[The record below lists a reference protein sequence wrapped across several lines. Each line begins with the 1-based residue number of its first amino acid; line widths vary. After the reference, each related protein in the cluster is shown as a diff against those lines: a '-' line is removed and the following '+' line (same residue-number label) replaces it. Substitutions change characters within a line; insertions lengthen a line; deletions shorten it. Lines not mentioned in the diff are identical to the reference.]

1 MTGAINIGDG
11 AFDRFVEQRSEALK
25 RISRHSRGEFALE
38 DVRSEAWLMWRT
50 LAAGGRSLDLA
61 DPQDQETL
69 IARLYQQL
77 VRYTELNVRNA
88 VRLDHAPGDADEP
101 HPLAY
106 LLSAGEHHDPLVALL
121 EIEEARIKDVAEPTA
136 SESLAGAYLHL
147 LRRFDNRMAEVAA
160 HLLISVS
167 YCYRRCAE
175 ARYLAAFQQPLPPEA
190 LTARGATTSM
200 TGPWRRFRMLRA
212 PVQLCFDFESD
223 ASLFE
228 GA

>member
-1 MTGAINIGDG
+1 MKGAINIGDG

-25 RISRHSRGEFALE
+25 RISCHSRGEFAFD
-38 DVRSEAWLMWRT
+38 DVRSEAWVMWCT
-50 LAAGGRSLDLA
+50 MADNGRPLDLA
-61 DPQDQETL
+61 DRQDQEVL

-101 HPLAY
+101 HPLAH

-121 EIEEARIKDVAEPTA
+121 EIEEARRRDVAEPTA

-147 LRRFDNRMAEVAA
+147 LRRFDNRMSEVAA

-175 ARYLAAFQQPLPPEA
+175 ARCLAAFQQPLPPEA
-190 LTARGATTSM
+190 LTARGASASM
-200 TGPWRRFRMLRA
+200 TGPWRSFRIARMQ
-212 PVQLCFDFESD
+212 VQLCFDFESD

>member
-1 MTGAINIGDG
+1 MTDAINAGDG
-11 AFDRFVEQRSEALK
+11 EFDRFFEQRKEDLK
-25 RISRHSRGEFALE
+25 RISRHSRGEFALD
-38 DVRSEAWLMWRT
+38 DVRSEAWVMWRT
-50 LAAGGRSLDLA
+50 LATNGRPLQLA

-69 IARLYQQL
+69 IAHLYQQL

-101 HPLAY
+101 HPLAH

-121 EIEEARIKDVAEPTA
+121 EAEQSRGRELAEPTA

-147 LRRFDNRMAEVAA
+147 LRRFDNRMVEVAA

-175 ARYLAAFQQPLPPEA
+175 ARHLAVFQRPLPPGVLNKGDA
-190 LTARGATTSM
+190 AASI
-200 TGPWRRFRMLRA
+200 TGPWRSFRITRM
-212 PVQLCFDFESD
+212 PVQLCFDFESGS
-223 ASLFE
+223 SLFV

>member
-1 MTGAINIGDG
+1 MTDAIHTGEDV
-11 AFDRFVEQRSEALK
+11 FDRFVEQRIEALN
-25 RISRHSRGEFALE
+25 RISRHSRGEFAFD
-38 DVRSEAWLMWRT
+38 DVRSEAWVMWRT
-50 LAAGGRSLDLA
+50 LLINGRPLDLA

-88 VRLDHAPGDADEP
+88 VRLDHAPGNADEP
-101 HPLAY
+101 HPLSN

-121 EIEEARIKDVAEPTA
+121 EIEEARSRDVAEPTA

-175 ARYLAAFQQPLPPEA
+175 ARCLAAFQQPLPPEA
-190 LTARGATTSM
+190 LTARGGSALM
-200 TGPWRRFRMLRA
+200 TGPWRSFRIRRV
-212 PVQLCFDFESD
+212 PVQLCFDFESSS
-223 ASLFE
+223 SLFE

>member
-50 LAAGGRSLDLA
+50 LAASGRSLDLA

-121 EIEEARIKDVAEPTA
+121 EAEESHSRDVAEPTA
-136 SESLAGAYLHL
+136 GESLAGAYLHL

-167 YCYRRCAE
+167 YCYRRCAQ
-175 ARYLAAFQQPLPPEA
+175 ARDLAVFQQPLP
-190 LTARGATTSM
+190 RGALAASDDVGSAP
-200 TGPWRRFRMLRA
+200 GPWRRFRMMRP
-212 PVQLCFDFESD
+212 PVQLCFDFEEGVG
-223 ASLFE
+223 LF
-228 GA
+228 

>member
-1 MTGAINIGDG
+1 MIDKPRTDEDS
-11 AFDRFVEQRSEALK
+11 FDRFLKQCAEALK

-38 DVRSEAWLMWRT
+38 DVRSEVWVMWRT
-50 LAAGGRSLDLA
+50 LMASGRSLDLTVA
-61 DPQDQETL
+61 QDQETL
-69 IARLYQQL
+69 IARLYQHL

-101 HPLAY
+101 HPLAH
-106 LLSAGEHHDPLVALL
+106 LLSAGEHHDPLVAL
-121 EIEEARIKDVAEPTA
+121 IEAEQARSRDRAEPTA
-136 SESLAGAYLHL
+136 GESLAGAYLHL

-175 ARYLAAFQQPLPPEA
+175 ARCLAAFQQPLPSEA
-190 LTARGATTSM
+190 LNARGDSASM
-200 TGPWRRFRMLRA
+200 TGPWRRFRMMRA
-212 PVQLCFDFESD
+212 QVQLCFDFEGD
-223 ASLFE
+223 VSLFG

>member
-1 MTGAINIGDG
+1 MTDATDAGDG
-11 AFDRFVEQRSEALK
+11 VFDRFIAQCKVALN

-38 DVRSEAWLMWRT
+38 DVRSEAWVMWRT
-50 LAAGGRSLDLA
+50 LAANGRSLDLA

-106 LLSAGEHHDPLVALL
+106 LLSAGERHDPLVALI
-121 EIEEARIKDVAEPTA
+121 EVEEARSRDLAESTA
-136 SESLAGAYLHL
+136 GESLAGAYLHL

-167 YCYRRCAE
+167 YCYRHRRCAQ
-175 ARYLAAFQQPLPPEA
+175 ARCWLHS
-190 LTARGATTSM
+190 RS
-200 TGPWRRFRMLRA
+200 RFRR
-212 PVQLCFDFESD
+212 QH
-223 ASLFE
+223 
-228 GA
+228 